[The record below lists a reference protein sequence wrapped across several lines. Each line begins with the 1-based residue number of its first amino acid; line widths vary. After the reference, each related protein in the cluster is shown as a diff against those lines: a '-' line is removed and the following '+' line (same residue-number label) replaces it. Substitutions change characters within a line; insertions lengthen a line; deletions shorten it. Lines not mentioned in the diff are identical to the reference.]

1 MEEVD
6 QRLAAARALA
16 EVPVFAVLSP
26 VDRAKLAGVLEDR
39 YLEAGTVVFEA
50 GGEGDALYILQ
61 AGTAERRVAGS
72 SIDLI
77 HPYAVFGELALLTDE
92 PRSSSVVALTA
103 IRLWVLPRNRFDP
116 LLRGEP
122 ELMLHLSSAV
132 GLELARTRRA
142 LGELQGELENW
153 IAERLKALDPRD
165 RAFVEAAAFFDDPP
179 TSVLARFAELP
190 ESAAAERMRDLAQRT
205 PFFASAG
212 GADAGSDAN
221 AASAFVVPR
230 AIRHALLRSVQAE
243 DRTAQI
249 SARLSSIARELEAE
263 GNTSDA
269 LAAYR
274 AGGSDEDVKRLR
286 STAAVGT
293 ARMTPQ
299 SETPEAHTL
308 SPPPDDASRKTRL
321 LTKENAGFV
330 LAVVPLLFWTVT
342 PPADLSVEGWR
353 SLLTLVAAA
362 ILFATESLPEAVI
375 ALALLAVWV
384 VTGIVPARVALS
396 GFATQP
402 WVLVLTVLAI
412 GVAVG
417 NTGLLYRVALIAL
430 GRKPA
435 GFARRCLTLAL
446 VGTIVTPT
454 LPNATSRTA
463 LAAPMVREVAEALG
477 YRLGGKAATGLALAS
492 LVGFGQMSAL
502 FLTGSS
508 VGLLVHGI
516 LPPEMRAQFDFSGWF
531 IAALP
536 LHFVLFVL
544 ALAAIVALYRP
555 AAPAA
560 DVGDRLALQRAVL
573 GPMRRDERLCVIVL
587 AALIAG
593 FVTEPLHGVNG
604 AWIGVAALVALAM
617 GGCVDSTMLRTGVNW
632 PFLVFFGAITSLA
645 TVFSSL
651 EIDAWLARILSGPIA
666 ALSGS
671 SLVFCLA
678 LAASG
683 FALSFIVRWQAA
695 APLLTLVALPAASAA
710 QVHPFL
716 VALIS
721 IVSTQVWFLP
731 YQSTVYLALY
741 HGSGELFTHAHA
753 RRLAFLWGVLVLIS
767 IAAALPVWRAM
778 GLAS

>member
-1 MEEVD
+1 MTMDDELK
-6 QRLAAARALA
+6 QRIAAVRALA
-16 EVPVFAVLSP
+16 DVPVFAMLSP

-39 YLEAGTVVFEA
+39 YLEPGTVVFEA
-50 GGEGDALYILQ
+50 GGEGDALYILHD
-61 AGTAERRVAGS
+61 GTAERRVAGS
-72 SIDLI
+72 SIGLI

-92 PRSSSVVALTA
+92 PRSASVVAVTP
-103 IRLWVLPRNRFDP
+103 IRIWVLPRHRFDP

-122 ELMLHLSSAV
+122 ELMLHLTSAI
-132 GLELARTRRA
+132 GLELARTRRQ
-142 LGELQGELENW
+142 LGELRSELEGWN
-153 IAERLKALDPRD
+153 A
-165 RAFVEAAAFFDDPP
+165 
-179 TSVLARFAELP
+179 VLR
-190 ESAAAERMRDLAQRT
+190 RMR
-205 PFFASAG
+205 
-212 GADAGSDAN
+212 
-221 AASAFVVPR
+221 
-230 AIRHALLRSVQAE
+230 AE
-243 DRTAQI
+243 DRSQDV
-249 SARLSSIARELEAE
+249 SARFCDIARAFEHE
-263 GNTSDA
+263 GRVSDA

-274 AGGSDEDVKRLR
+274 AAGSEEDVERLR
-286 STAAVGT
+286 KASPKDAASANTTAQAEQVDT
-293 ARMTPQ
+293 IAPPQ
-299 SETPEAHTL
+299 A
-308 SPPPDDASRKTRL
+308 ASRKSRL
-321 LTKENAGFV
+321 LTKELAGFV
-330 LAVVPLLFWTVT
+330 LAVIPLLFWTT
-342 PPADLSVEGWR
+342 PPPADLSVEGWR
-353 SLLTLVAAA
+353 ALLTLIAAA
-362 ILFATESLPEAVI
+362 ILFATEALPEAIV
-375 ALALLAVWV
+375 ALALLAAWV
-384 VTGIVPARVALS
+384 VSGNVTPAQALS

-402 WVLVLTVLAI
+402 WILVLAVLAI

-417 NTGLLYRVALIAL
+417 NTGLLYRVALVAL
-430 GRKPA
+430 GRRPA

-516 LPPEMRAQFDFSGWF
+516 LPPEMRAQFDFTGWF

-544 ALAAIVALYRP
+544 ALAAIVAFYRP

-573 GPMRRDERLCVIVL
+573 GPIRRDERLCLIVL

-593 FVTEPLHGVNG
+593 FLTEPLHGVNG
-604 AWIGVAALVALAM
+604 AWIGVAALVALAI
-617 GGCVDSTMLRTGVNW
+617 GGGVDATMLRTGVNW

-645 TVFSSL
+645 TVFASL
-651 EIDAWLARILSGPIA
+651 GIDAWLARILAAPIA

-678 LAASG
+678 LALAG

-721 IVSTQVWFLP
+721 IAATHVWFLP

-741 HGSGELFTHAHA
+741 HGSGETFTHAGA
-753 RRLAFLWGVLVLIS
+753 RRLAFLWGVLVLVS

>member
-1 MEEVD
+1 MDDELE
-6 QRLAAARALA
+6 QRIAAVRALA

-50 GGEGDALYILQ
+50 GGEGDALYILHD
-61 AGTAERRVAGS
+61 GTAERRVAGS
-72 SIDLI
+72 AIGLI

-92 PRSSSVVALTA
+92 PRSASVVAATP
-103 IRLWVLPRNRFDP
+103 IRIWVLPRHRFDP

-122 ELMLHLSSAV
+122 ELMLHLTSAI
-132 GLELARTRRA
+132 GLELARTRRQ
-142 LGELQGELENW
+142 LGELRSDLESW
-153 IAERLKALDPRD
+153 SA
-165 RAFVEAAAFFDDPP
+165 
-179 TSVLARFAELP
+179 VLR
-190 ESAAAERMRDLAQRT
+190 RM
-205 PFFASAG
+205 
-212 GADAGSDAN
+212 
-221 AASAFVVPR
+221 
-230 AIRHALLRSVQAE
+230 QAE
-243 DRTAQI
+243 DRSRDIAT
-249 SARLSSIARELEAE
+249 RFCDIARAFERE
-263 GNTSDA
+263 GRVSYA

-274 AGGSDEDVKRLR
+274 AAGSEEDVKRLR
-286 STAAVGT
+286 AAAPTDTASAST
-293 ARMTPQ
+293 TPQ
-299 SETPEAHTL
+299 SEAADAI
-308 SPPPDDASRKTRL
+308 SPPSEGASRRPRL
-321 LTKENAGFV
+321 ITKEAAGFV
-330 LAVVPLLFWTVT
+330 LAIVPLLFWTT
-342 PPADLSVEGWR
+342 APPAELSVEGWR
-353 SLLTLVAAA
+353 ALLTLIAAA
-362 ILFATESLPEAVI
+362 ILFATEALPEAIV
-375 ALALLAVWV
+375 ALALLAAWV
-384 VTGIVPARVALS
+384 VTGNVTPSQALS

-402 WVLVLTVLAI
+402 WVLVLAVLAI

-417 NTGLLYRVALIAL
+417 HTGLLYRVALIAL

-435 GFARRCLTLAL
+435 SFARRCLTLAL
-446 VGTIVTPT
+446 VGTVVTPT

-516 LPPEMRAQFDFSGWF
+516 LPPEMRAQFDFTGWF

-536 LHFVLFVL
+536 LHLVLFVL
-544 ALAAIVALYRP
+544 ALAAIVAFYRP

-573 GPMRRDERLCVIVL
+573 GPVRRDERLCLIVL
-587 AALIAG
+587 AALITG
-593 FVTEPLHGVNG
+593 FLTEPLHGVNG
-604 AWIGVAALVALAM
+604 AWIGVAALVVLAM
-617 GGCVDSTMLRTGVNW
+617 GGGVDATMLRSGVNW

-645 TVFSSL
+645 TVFASL
-651 EIDAWLARILSGPIA
+651 GIDAWLARILSGPIA
-666 ALSGS
+666 ALSGE

-678 LAASG
+678 LAVSG

-716 VALIS
+716 VGLIS
-721 IVSTQVWFLP
+721 IVSTHAWFLP

-741 HGSGELFTHAHA
+741 HGSGELFTHAGA

-778 GLAS
+778 GLAR